1 MTFIA
6 ISTNNISNVKTSY
19 VSSVTEQIPTN
30 TYTSVTGS
38 EITYLGPTA
47 AGNKGDAVRGFR
59 VNPGST
65 GDIKVTIDRSEGVNT
80 IQIFQEDAFSTGSA
94 PTGYFKFFDIAK
106 AGKGKGAV
114 GVTVT
119 NATKNYIV
127 LLELDGYSEV
137 SYNGSV
143 VVP

>member
-1 MTFIA
+1 MATRTIEATLDKF
-6 ISTNNISNVKTSY
+6 
-19 VSSVTEQIPTN
+19 SVDA
-30 TYTSVTGS
+30 GS
-38 EITYLGPTA
+38 EVTYLGPTA

-59 VNPGST
+59 VNPSST

-80 IQIFQEDAFSTGSA
+80 IQIFQEDAFSTGDA
-94 PTGYFKFFDIAK
+94 PTGYKKFFDISK

-119 NATKNYIV
+119 NAAKNYVV

>member
-1 MTFIA
+1 MATRTIEATLDKF
-6 ISTNNISNVKTSY
+6 
-19 VSSVTEQIPTN
+19 SVDA
-30 TYTSVTGS
+30 GS
-38 EITYLGPTA
+38 EVTYLGPTA

-80 IQIFQEDAFSTGSA
+80 IQIFQEDAFATGAA
-94 PTGYFKFFDIAK
+94 PTGYHKFFDIAK

-119 NATKNYIV
+119 NAAKNYVV

>member
-1 MTFIA
+1 MATRTIEATLDTF
-6 ISTNNISNVKTSY
+6 
-19 VSSVTEQIPTN
+19 SVDA
-30 TYTSVTGS
+30 GS
-38 EITYLGPTA
+38 EVTYLGPTA

-65 GDIKVTIDRSEGVNT
+65 GDIKITLDRAEGVNT
-80 IQIFQEDAFSTGSA
+80 MQIFQEDSFSSGSA
-94 PTGYFKFFDIAK
+94 PTGYQKFFDIAK
-106 AGKGKGAV
+106 AGKEKGAV

-119 NATKNYIV
+119 DATKNYVV

>member
-1 MTFIA
+1 MATRTIEATLDTF
-6 ISTNNISNVKTSY
+6 
-19 VSSVTEQIPTN
+19 SVDA
-30 TYTSVTGS
+30 GS

-65 GDIKVTIDRSEGVNT
+65 GDIKITLDRTEGVNT
-80 IQIFQEDAFSTGSA
+80 IQKFQEDAFSTGSA
-94 PTGYFKFFDIAK
+94 PTGYKKFFDIAK

-119 NATKNYIV
+119 NAAKNYVV
-127 LLELDGYSEV
+127 LLGLDGYSEV

>member
-1 MTFIA
+1 MATRTIEATLDTF
-6 ISTNNISNVKTSY
+6 
-19 VSSVTEQIPTN
+19 SVDA
-30 TYTSVTGS
+30 GS
-38 EITYLGPTA
+38 EVTYLGPTA
-47 AGNKGDAVRGFR
+47 AGNKGDAIRGFR

-65 GDIKVTIDRSEGVNT
+65 GDIKVTLDRSEGVNT
-80 IQIFQEDAFSTGSA
+80 IQIFQEDAFGTGNA
-94 PTGYFKFFDIAK
+94 PNGYHKFFDIAK

-119 NATKNYIV
+119 NAAKNYVV

>member
-1 MTFIA
+1 MATRTIEATLDTF
-6 ISTNNISNVKTSY
+6 
-19 VSSVTEQIPTN
+19 SVD
-30 TYTSVTGS
+30 SGS

-59 VNPGST
+59 VNPGGT
-65 GDIKVTIDRSEGVNT
+65 GDIKVTLDRTEGVNT
-80 IQIFQEDAFSTGSA
+80 IQIFQEDAFGTGNA
-94 PTGYFKFFDIAK
+94 PTGYKKFFDIAK

-119 NATKNYIV
+119 NAAKNYVV
-127 LLELDGYSEV
+127 LLNLDCYSEV

>member
-1 MTFIA
+1 MATRTIEATLDTF
-6 ISTNNISNVKTSY
+6 
-19 VSSVTEQIPTN
+19 SVDA
-30 TYTSVTGS
+30 GS

-59 VNPGST
+59 VNPGGT
-65 GDIKVTIDRSEGVNT
+65 GDIKVTLDRSEGVNT
-80 IQIFQEDAFSTGSA
+80 IQIFQEDAFATGSG
-94 PTGYFKFFDIAK
+94 PTGYQKLFDIAK
-106 AGKGKGAV
+106 AGKSKGAV

-119 NATKNYIV
+119 NAAKNYVV